1 MAISAKNSAKINL
14 TRIRLFGIFVSR
26 CVRAIISGC
35 DAQPFQKEITTVL
48 NMAELTNGGVIMG
61 KSSFRLFT
69 AFLFAAFLFAGVSP
83 AFAVKVGI
91 VLPLTGA
98 EAKFGEIEKRSF
110 EMALTEINKAGGV
123 KGEKIELVIEDD
135 TGRPDVGRSV
145 VEKLITK
152 DKVVMVGGGYSSSV
166 TYAVAGVC
174 QQNKMPFLVNTGA
187 ADNITSSNWDY
198 VFRLNPPVS
207 EYAGAI
213 ESLLTDV
220 VKPKTVAIL
229 YENTLFGSSGAK
241 SFEATCKKLGF
252 SVVLKEGYESG
263 GIDFKPILSKVK
275 QLNPDVVYM
284 ISYIMDASLLMN
296 QSKELKLTPKM
307 FIGGAAGFT
316 MPEFQKNSGVAAD
329 MVVSATLWHQVLKY
343 PGAMDYYN
351 KFKANY
357 KSDTE
362 YHGAEAYAAAFV
374 IADVLKRAKSF
385 KSEDIKDALAA
396 TDMMTVF
403 GPVKFISYGKMKNQ
417 NKVPTYVVQWI
428 NGKLELV
435 WPANIATKKF
445 VYPVDWLKTW
455 KY

>member
-1 MAISAKNSAKINL
+1 M
-14 TRIRLFGIFVSR
+14 SR
-26 CVRAIISGC
+26 SYY
-35 DAQPFQKEITTVL
+35 
-48 NMAELTNGGVIMG
+48 
-61 KSSFRLFT
+61 RLFT
-69 AFLFAAFLFAGVSP
+69 AFLFVVFVFAGVSQ
-83 AFAVKVGI
+83 ALAVKVGI

-110 EMALTEINKAGGV
+110 EMALDEINKAGGV
-123 KGEKIELVIEDD
+123 KGEKLELVIEDD

-174 QQNKMPFLVNTGA
+174 QQNRMPFLVNTGA

-213 ESLLTDV
+213 ESLLTEV
-220 VKPKTVAIL
+220 IKPKSVAIL
-229 YENTLFGSSGAK
+229 YENTLFGTSGAK
-241 SFEATCKKLGF
+241 SFEKTCAKLGLN
-252 SVVLKEGYESG
+252 VVLKEGYESG
-263 GIDFKPILSKVK
+263 GIDFKPVLSKVK

-296 QSKELKLTPKM
+296 QAKELKLTPKM

-316 MPEFQKNSGVAAD
+316 MPEFQKNSGVASD
-329 MVVSATLWHQVLKY
+329 RVISATLWHQVLNY
-343 PGAMDYYN
+343 PGAMDYFN
-351 KFKANY
+351 KFKAKYNAA
-357 KSDTE
+357 TE
-362 YHGAEAYAAAFV
+362 YHGAEAYAAAYV
-374 IADVLKRAKSF
+374 IADALKRAKSY
-385 KSEDIKDALAA
+385 KNDDIKDALAA

-403 GPVKFISYGKMKNQ
+403 GPVKFISYGPMKNQ

-428 NGKLELV
+428 DGKLELV
-435 WPANIATKKF
+435 WPARIATKKF
-445 VYPVDWLKTW
+445 AYPVDWLKTW